1 MPWMLRVLVVLL
13 GVQIVV
19 DVAALATTS
28 GPGLEPILGGL
39 GLVVDVAVVA
49 GLLHGSEVVRRLV
62 RLAAALGVGYDAVQ
76 IARWFGTVATGPDTL
91 AGVLAGSLFAGS
103 LFVFWAVGHRDVQ
116 RWMFDRW
123 VARTTAT

>member
-28 GPGLEPILGGL
+28 GAGLEPFFGGL
-39 GLVVDVAVVA
+39 GLAVDVAVVA
-49 GLLHGSEVVRRLV
+49 GLLHGSEGVRRLV

-76 IARWFGTVATGPDTL
+76 IARWFGTVPSGADTI

-116 RWMFDRW
+116 RWMFERW
-123 VARTTAT
+123 VARTTGS